1 MSFKSTTSYVAPRVL
16 VIEMA
21 PDDAMLLE
29 TSSDGYIDDMD
40 KGEYIW

>member
-1 MSFKSTTSYVAPRVL
+1 MSFKSTTSYVAPKVL

-29 TSSDGYIDDMD
+29 TSGSGRIDDMEE
-40 KGEYIW
+40 GEYIW